1 MLKNMKI
8 GTRLTLGFGAVLAL
22 AIVIAGIGMWQL
34 HSVAESTRSMMAL
47 PLAKERMA
55 NDWAGLVLVGITRTT
70 AVAKSADPSLAPF
83 FAPEAQESSRVS
95 IEIMKKLEPLMQS
108 EDEKAVY
115 AKIMSIR
122 GNYVSARDAVMKL
135 REEGKAE
142 EAIRLFDAKFRPAS
156 AGYSGLLKDFL
167 DVQRKRLDAD
177 AAHIAEIESTSRSQL
192 IVLAA
197 LVLAFGAL
205 CAWQL
210 TRGIVRPL
218 AAALLAA
225 RRVADGDL
233 GSDIQVHS
241 RDETGQLLQA
251 LKDMNGNLRN
261 IVGQVR
267 AGTDAIATA
276 SRQIATGNLDL
287 SSRTEEQASSL
298 SETAA
303 TMEQMT
309 VTVKQNSDNAQQA
322 NQLAGSA
329 SEVASRGGS
338 VVSQVVGTMTSI
350 SDSSRR
356 IVDIIGVIDGIA
368 FQTNILALN
377 AAVEAARAG
386 EQGRGFAVVASEV
399 RSLAQRS
406 ATAAKD
412 IKTLIS
418 DSVAKVESG
427 RQLVSQAGDTMDEIV
442 ASVRR
447 VTDIMGE
454 ISAATHEQTGSI
466 EQVNLAIAQMEEVTQ
481 QNAALVEEAAAA
493 SGSMQDQAGN
503 LAQLVSVFRLASDA
517 TAMPTHRLDAPV
529 LPRGA
534 LRALAA

>member
-1 MLKNMKI
+1 
-8 GTRLTLGFGAVLAL
+8 
-22 AIVIAGIGMWQL
+22 
-34 HSVAESTRSMMAL
+34 MAQ

-55 NDWAGLVLVGITRTT
+55 NDWAGLVGAGITRTT
-70 AVAKSADPSLAPF
+70 AIAKSADPSLSPF
-83 FAPEAQESSRVS
+83 FAGDAQESSRVS
-95 IEIMKKLEPLMQS
+95 VEIMKKLEPLIQG

-115 AKIMSIR
+115 AKIMNIR
-122 GNYVSARDAVMKL
+122 GNYVSTRDEVMKL
-135 REEGKAE
+135 KGEGKAD
-142 EAIRLFDAKFRPAS
+142 EATRLFDASFRS
-156 AGYSGLLKDFL
+156 AAGGYSSLLKEFV
-167 DVQRKRLDAD
+167 DVQRKHLDAD
-177 AAHIAEIESTSRSQL
+177 ADRINEIESSSRRQL
-192 IVLAA
+192 ILLAA
-197 LVLAFGAL
+197 LVVAFGAL
-205 CAWQL
+205 CSWQL

-218 AAALLAA
+218 AAALGAA

-233 GSDIQVHS
+233 GSEIEVHS

-251 LKDMNGNLRN
+251 LKDMNGSLRN

-267 AGTDAIATA
+267 AGTDSIATA
-276 SRQIATGNLDL
+276 SREIATGNLDL

-309 VTVKQNSDNAQQA
+309 VTVKQNSENAQQA

-329 SEVASRGGS
+329 SEVASRGGA

-350 SDSSRR
+350 SESSRR

-427 RQLVSQAGDTMDEIV
+427 TQLVSQAGATMDEIV
-442 ASVRR
+442 DSVRR

-493 SGSMQDQAGN
+493 SGAMQDQASK
-503 LAQLVSVFRLASDA
+503 LAQLVSVFRMTSNTA
-517 TAMPTHRLDAPV
+517 TVAKHRLEPGS
-529 LPRGA
+529 LPPGA
-534 LRALAA
+534 LPALSA